1 MYQTVLVEKKNR
13 TGIVTFNRPK
23 VMNSI
28 DFTLIREISEAVGE
42 LEDDKQ
48 VRVVVLNG
56 AGRAFSTGHDMA
68 ASDEEIGKLI
78 NFSEGRLATC
88 EKPLIAAIHGHTL
101 GYGLQLAL
109 MCDIIIAAENTVM
122 GFTGPLV
129 GAIDPGSILLLP
141 GMVGRN
147 RASELLFTCERF
159 GADEAHRMGMVNKV
173 VTQEQ
178 LMPVALEMAERIARM
193 SPLSIKYTKHALKW
207 GLINTPHY
215 DYIRATLRHLF
226 LSDDYHEAVKA
237 FKGKREPV
245 FEDE

>member
-1 MYQTVLVEKKNR
+1 MYQTVLVEKKER
-13 TGIVTFNRPK
+13 TGIVTFHRPR
-23 VMNSI
+23 VMNSVN
-28 DFTLIREISEAVGE
+28 FTLIREISEAVGE

-101 GYGLQLAL
+101 GYGLQIAL

-147 RASELLFTCERF
+147 KASELLFTCERF
-159 GADEAHRMGMVNKV
+159 DAEEAYRIGMVNRV
-173 VTQEQ
+173 VSQEQ
-178 LMPVALEMAERIARM
+178 LMLVALEMAERIAKM

-207 GLINTPHY
+207 GLTHTPHY
-215 DYIRATLRHLF
+215 GYIRATLRHLF
-226 LSDDYHEAVKA
+226 LSDDYHEAVRA
-237 FKGKREPV
+237 FKEKREPV
-245 FEDE
+245 FDDE